1 MFGLTKTQT
10 IVVGVVFLLG
20 MIIFYFSAWKPGS
33 IKIEQLQQEV
43 RNREVKLAEA
53 RSVEK
58 QLPYLEAR
66 YESLK
71 REVEYAH
78 TQLPESKEIAGLI
91 NTITETGNKCRVK
104 ISLFSPEPPIKQ
116 SYGGN
121 KQYLVVPIKL
131 NVRVDFHNL
140 GMFLAQVGQLRR
152 VINVKDLQIS
162 PRPVTPEEPE
172 GVRADFTLVT
182 YTF

>member
-10 IVVGVVFLLG
+10 IVVGIVFLVA
-20 MIIFYFSAWKPGS
+20 MIFFYLYAWKPGNK
-33 IKIEQLQQEV
+33 KIEQLQKEIRNQET
-43 RNREVKLAEA
+43 KLAEA

-71 REVEYAH
+71 SEVQYAH
-78 TQLPESKEIAGLI
+78 TQLPGKKEIAGLI

-104 ISLFSPEPPIKQ
+104 ISLFKPEAPIKQ
-116 SYGGN
+116 SYGAN
-121 KQYLVVPIKL
+121 KEYQVVPIKL
-131 NVRVDFHNL
+131 NVRVNFHNL

-152 VINVKDLQIS
+152 VINVRDLTIS

-172 GVRADFTLVT
+172 EIKADFTLVT